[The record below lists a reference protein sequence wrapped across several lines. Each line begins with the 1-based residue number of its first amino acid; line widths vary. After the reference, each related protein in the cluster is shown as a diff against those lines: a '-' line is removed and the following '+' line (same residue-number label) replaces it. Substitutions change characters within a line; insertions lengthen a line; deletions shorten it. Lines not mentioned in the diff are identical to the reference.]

1 VINGSGLK
9 IVAIVGL
16 IALMYLLPSSNVEA
30 AKFQSGVTI
39 KAATPSECTD
49 TNKDGVD
56 DNTGAACGKAPAEP
70 PSKCLDA
77 NGDGADDNTGAAC
90 SRTPTA
96 EGTCG
101 LQISHGVPIN
111 YGELAIGQ
119 DSPEQ
124 AISILNEGTSQ
135 TPAKVMIKATPW
147 LSDELQAGVHVSV
160 ADEGATRVSLEGLTY
175 DNKKPLTAGAQEI
188 GQLAGGEARQ
198 IFFQL
203 KLNNP
208 PPPGFDKFHQD
219 VTIDLLC

>member
-1 VINGSGLK
+1 VKNGSGLK
-9 IVAIVGL
+9 IVVLLGL
-16 IALMYLLPSSNVEA
+16 ISLVYLLPSSNVEG

-39 KAATPSECTD
+39 KAATSSDCID
-49 TNKDGVD
+49 ANKDGAD

-70 PSKCLDA
+70 PSKCVDA

-90 SRTPTA
+90 SQTSTA
-96 EGTCG
+96 AGTCG

-119 DSPEQ
+119 ESPEQ

-147 LSDELQAGVHVSV
+147 VSDELQAGMHVSV

-188 GQLAGGEARQ
+188 GQLAGGQSRQ

-208 PPPGFDKFHQD
+208 PPSGFDKFHQD